1 MNTATLLRF
10 RYLILVLA
18 LTAVFSACSVSSP
31 DVPTATVP
39 NSGAAYT
46 SVVSTLVAEITQ
58 TAEHPDHTPTP
69 NNQTPTPSP
78 PTNTATPDSNT
89 ATATLIPSP
98 TFTQTI
104 EPTPTRE
111 VIYQD
116 DFQALRGWYTFE
128 GERYRFEYK
137 DGTYRITNNLIQASV
152 NSVRLHNY
160 FDVYMEVDANRI
172 SGPPNGY
179 FGLVCRFQDDS
190 NYYALVVGPN
200 GFYGIALLRGGR
212 LNFISTPPTPSRA
225 VRLGDET
232 NRIGASCIGDT
243 FTLYANGEVLTEVKD
258 QSFSSGYIGLMV
270 GTTSV
275 GGLQVAFDNFVVMN
289 P

>member
-10 RYLILVLA
+10 RYLFLA
-18 LTAVFSACSVSSP
+18 LGLTAVFTACTVISP
-31 DVPTATVP
+31 DVPTATVH
-39 NSGAAYT
+39 NAGAAYT

-58 TAEHPDHTPTP
+58 TAEDPDQTPITPTH
-69 NNQTPTPSP
+69 TPSP
-78 PTNTATPDSNT
+78 PANTPSPDPIT

-98 TFTQTI
+98 SNTPTDA
-104 EPTPTRE
+104 PTPTRE

-116 DFQALRGWYTFE
+116 DFQSPRGWYTFE

-137 DGTYRITNNLIQASV
+137 EGTYRITNNLLQASV

-160 FDVYMEVDANRI
+160 FDVFIEVDATRI

-200 GFYGIALLRGGR
+200 GFYGIALLKGGR
-212 LNFISTPPTPSRA
+212 LNFISAPPTPSRA
-225 VRLGDET
+225 VKLGDET

-243 FTLYANGEVLTEVKD
+243 FTLYANGEIITEVKD

-275 GGLQVAFDNFVVMN
+275 GGLQVAFDNFAVMN